1 LREIQTFSFL
11 AAKPSTS
18 LPSVPNGAVPPF
30 TVPSGSSLKL
40 RRANF
45 PHRLFPLQVMRDKCP
60 RMWYDKENTGK
71 EARSVIENHGLIEY
85 LLHDGEDLSGREHAT
100 ARQIKHFTD
109 EMPGGFFIYRN
120 DTGQIL
126 YVNRAVLH
134 IFGCETEEEFM
145 ALTGGT
151 FYGLVH
157 PEDAASVEDS
167 IREQIAQNSFDL
179 DYVEYRIVRRDGSI
193 CWVED
198 FGHFIETETLG
209 GVFYVFLADITERHR
224 RRAAERAA
232 ILEEKLQK
240 ERELQEQAEQTLDF
254 LEQMNDE
261 LVRRLELIEG
271 LSADYET
278 VFHADL
284 NADVIQPYRV
294 SGREGFQFGRD
305 LQVRP
310 FTGFANGYADRW
322 VHPEDRERFRR
333 EVDPAYIRQTLG
345 KQKAYHINYRILRRE
360 ELEFVQAFIVN
371 VSPDEGV
378 TQIMFACR
386 TVDAEVR
393 RERERS
399 AILEEA
405 LAQAKLAGDARNTF
419 LSNISHDM
427 RTPMNAVVGFTA
439 LAKRHLNDSERLKK
453 DLDRIENSSSQLLKL
468 LNNVLELSWLE
479 SGKVHIEEAA
489 CTLPELAQEVWA
501 EILPRAQ
508 ERKVELVLSDV
519 ETEHPRVWCDRQKLR
534 QSLERLALG
543 AVRRADPGS
552 QVELSLQERSATR
565 AYGSYYFI
573 ATCSSMAVPLND
585 GVFTAF
591 SRREITA
598 ADDAE
603 GADLGLPIARHVME
617 LMGGTVGAE
626 ALPNGG
632 GRLTAS
638 LNLRLQ
644 EEAETRSVP
653 ALTQERR
660 VLVVEDN
667 ELNRE
672 IAVDLLEE
680 AGFLVDTAG
689 DGAQAVEKVKR
700 SHPGHYTLVLMDL
713 RMPVM
718 DGHSAAKAIRAL
730 EDPGLANVPI
740 VALSANTFDEDRK
753 QSAESGMNAHLAK
766 PLDIDRLLEL
776 IAGMTGETAP

>member
-1 LREIQTFSFL
+1 
-11 AAKPSTS
+11 
-18 LPSVPNGAVPPF
+18 
-30 TVPSGSSLKL
+30 
-40 RRANF
+40 
-45 PHRLFPLQVMRDKCP
+45 M
-60 RMWYDKENTGK
+60 
-71 EARSVIENHGLIEY
+71 IENHGLIEY
-85 LLHDGEDLSGREHAT
+85 LLTSGGDFSDRESLT

-109 EMPGGFFIYRN
+109 EMPGGFFIYR
-120 DTGQIL
+120 DGDGRVL
-126 YVNRAVLH
+126 YVNRAVLQ
-134 IFGCETEEEFM
+134 IFGCESEEDFR

-151 FYGLVH
+151 FQGMIH
-157 PEDAASVEDS
+157 PDDVADVEAS

-179 DYVEYRIVRRDGSI
+179 DYVEYRIVRKDGSV

-198 FGHFIETETLG
+198 FGHFIETEELG
-209 GVFYVFLADITERHR
+209 GAFYVFLADITERHR

-240 ERELQEQAEQTLDF
+240 ERELQEQADQTLDF

-284 NADVIQPYRV
+284 AADVIQPYRV
-294 SGREGFQFGRD
+294 SGRECFQFGRD

-310 FTGFANGYADRW
+310 FTGFAEGYAERW

-333 EVDPAYIRQTLG
+333 EVGPAYIRGALK
-345 KQKAYHINYRILRRE
+345 KQKSYHVNYRILSQE
-360 ELEFVQAFIVN
+360 EPEYVQAFIVN
-371 VSPDEGV
+371 VSPDEEE

-386 TVDAEVR
+386 TVDEEVR

-405 LAQAKLAGDARNTF
+405 LARAKLAGDARNTF

-427 RTPMNAVVGFTA
+427 RTPMNAIVGFAA
-439 LAKRHLNDSERLKK
+439 LAKRHLDCPQRLQK
-453 DLDRIENSSSQLLKL
+453 DLERIEDSSAQLLGL

-479 SGKVHIEEAA
+479 SGQIHIEEAV
-489 CTLPELAQEVWA
+489 CVLPELAREVWEEIRPHA
-501 EILPRAQ
+501 EARG
-508 ERKVELVLSDV
+508 VELILLDP
-519 ETEHPRVWCDRQKLR
+519 ETEHPKVWCDRQKLR

-543 AVRRADPGS
+543 AVR
-552 QVELSLQERSATR
+552 QVETGGRVELFLQERSATR
-565 AYGSYYFI
+565 AYGSYHFI
-573 ATCSSMAVPLND
+573 ARCSATAVPLSD
-585 GVFTAF
+585 QVFAAF
-591 SRREITA
+591 SRQEITA
-598 ADDAE
+598 AADAA

-617 LMGGTVGAE
+617 LMGGTVSAQ
-626 ALPNGG
+626 ALPDGG
-632 GRLTAS
+632 GSLTAS

-644 EEAETRSVP
+644 EEAEARAIHFP
-653 ALTQERR
+653 AGDRR

-680 AGFLVDTAG
+680 ADFLVETAG
-689 DGAQAVEKVKR
+689 DGAEAVEKVKSSR
-700 SHPGHYTLVLMDL
+700 PGYYALVLMDL

-718 DGHSAAKAIRAL
+718 DGHSAARAIRAL

-766 PLDIDRLLEL
+766 PLDVDRLLDL
-776 IAGMTGETAP
+776 IDGITGNGT

>member
-1 LREIQTFSFL
+1 
-11 AAKPSTS
+11 
-18 LPSVPNGAVPPF
+18 
-30 TVPSGSSLKL
+30 
-40 RRANF
+40 
-45 PHRLFPLQVMRDKCP
+45 M
-60 RMWYDKENTGK
+60 
-71 EARSVIENHGLIEY
+71 IENHGLIEY
-85 LLHDGEDLSGREHAT
+85 LLRDGENLSNRESLT
-100 ARQIKHFTD
+100 ARQIKRFTD

-120 DTGQIL
+120 DNGQVL
-126 YVNRAVLH
+126 YANRAILQM
-134 IFGCETEEEFM
+134 FGCETEEEFQD
-145 ALTGGT
+145 LTGGT
-151 FYGLVH
+151 FLGMVH
-157 PEDAASVEDS
+157 PGDVEDVEAS
-167 IREQIAQNSFDL
+167 IREQIQQNSFDL
-179 DYVEYRIVRRDGSI
+179 DYVEYRIVRKDGSI

-198 FGHFIETETLG
+198 FGHFIETKELG

-232 ILEEKLQK
+232 ILEEKFQK
-240 ERELQEQAEQTLDF
+240 ERELQEQADQTLDF

-284 NADVIQPYRV
+284 EADVIQPYRV
-294 SGREGFQFGRD
+294 SGRECFQFGRD

-310 FTGFANGYADRW
+310 FTGFAGGYAARW

-333 EVDPAYIRQTLG
+333 EVDPAYIREALG
-345 KQKAYHINYRILRRE
+345 KQKSYHINYRILRQGE
-360 ELEFVQAFIVN
+360 PEYVQAFIVN
-371 VSPDEGV
+371 VSPDEEA

-386 TVDAEVR
+386 TVDEEVR

-427 RTPMNAVVGFTA
+427 RTPMNAVVGFAA
-439 LAKRHLNDSERLKK
+439 LAKRHIGFPERLKK
-453 DLDRIENSSSQLLKL
+453 DLERIEASSAQLLSL

-479 SGKVHIEEAA
+479 SGQIHIEEAA
-489 CTLPELAQEVWA
+489 CCLPELAREVWE
-501 EILPRAQ
+501 EILPQAE
-508 ERKVELVLSDV
+508 ERGVELVLSNLG
-519 ETEHPRVWCDRQKLR
+519 TEHPKVWCDRQKLR

-543 AVRRADPGS
+543 AVRRVEKGGR
-552 QVELSLQERSATR
+552 VELFLQERSATR
-565 AYGSYYFI
+565 AYGSYHFT
-573 ATCSSMAVPLND
+573 ARCSAMASSFD
-585 GVFTAF
+585 DRVFAAF

-598 ADDAE
+598 AADAA
-603 GADLGLPIARHVME
+603 GADLGLPIAKHVME
-617 LMGGTVGAE
+617 LMGGRVDAQ
-626 ALPNGG
+626 ALPDGG
-632 GRLTAS
+632 GLLTAS

-644 EEAETRSVP
+644 EEAEARAVP
-653 ALTQERR
+653 LPEGDRR

-680 AGFLVDTAG
+680 ADFLVETAEN
-689 DGAQAVEKVKR
+689 GAEAVEKVKN
-700 SHPGHYTLVLMDL
+700 SCPGYYALVLMDL

-718 DGHSAAKAIRAL
+718 DGHSAARAIRAL

-766 PLDIDRLLEL
+766 PLDIDRLLDL
-776 IAGMTGETAP
+776 IDGMTENKA

>member
-1 LREIQTFSFL
+1 
-11 AAKPSTS
+11 
-18 LPSVPNGAVPPF
+18 
-30 TVPSGSSLKL
+30 
-40 RRANF
+40 
-45 PHRLFPLQVMRDKCP
+45 M
-60 RMWYDKENTGK
+60 
-71 EARSVIENHGLIEY
+71 IENHGLIEY
-85 LLHDGEDLSGREHAT
+85 LLTAGGDFSDRESLT

-120 DTGQIL
+120 SDGQIL
-126 YVNRAVLH
+126 YVNRAVLQ
-134 IFGCETEEEFM
+134 IFGCETEEEFR

-151 FYGLVH
+151 FQGMVH
-157 PEDAASVEDS
+157 PEDQESVEAS

-179 DYVEYRIVRRDGSI
+179 DYVEYRVARRDGAV

-198 FGHFIETETLG
+198 FGHFIQTENLG
-209 GVFYVFLADITERHR
+209 GVFYVFLADITERYR
-224 RRAAERAA
+224 RRVAERAA

-240 ERELQEQAEQTLDF
+240 ERELQEQADQTLDF

-284 NADVIQPYRV
+284 EADVIQPYRV
-294 SGREGFQFGRD
+294 SRRECFQFGRD
-305 LQVRP
+305 LQVRL
-310 FTGFANGYADRW
+310 FTGFAEGYANRW

-333 EVDPAYIRQTLG
+333 EVGPAYIREALK
-345 KQKAYHINYRILRRE
+345 KQKSYHINYRILRQGDPE
-360 ELEFVQAFIVN
+360 YVQAFIVN
-371 VSPDEGV
+371 VSPDEEA

-386 TVDAEVR
+386 TVDEEVR

-427 RTPMNAVVGFTA
+427 RTPMNAIVGFAA
-439 LAKRHLNDSERLKK
+439 LAKRHLEQPERLKK
-453 DLDRIENSSSQLLKL
+453 DLERIEASSAQLMGL

-479 SGKVHIEEAA
+479 SGQIHIEEAA
-489 CTLPELAQEVWA
+489 CVLPELAREVWE
-501 EILPRAQ
+501 EILPQAK
-508 ERKVELVLSDV
+508 ERGVELSLSSLGA
-519 ETEHPRVWCDRQKLR
+519 EHPKVWCDRQKLR

-543 AVRRADPGS
+543 AVRQTEPGGR
-552 QVELSLQERSATR
+552 VELSLQERSATR
-565 AYGSYYFI
+565 AYGSYHFT
-573 ATCSSMAVPLND
+573 ALCSSTAAPLSD
-585 GVFTAF
+585 QLFSAF
-591 SRREITA
+591 SRQEITA
-598 ADDAE
+598 AADAA
-603 GADLGLPIARHVME
+603 GADLGLPIAKHVME
-617 LMGGTVGAE
+617 LMGGTVTAQT
-626 ALPNGG
+626 LPDGG
-632 GRLTAS
+632 GSLTAS

-644 EEAETRSVP
+644 EETQAHAVP
-653 ALTQERR
+653 LSEGERR

-680 AGFLVDTAG
+680 AGFLADTAG
-689 DGAQAVEKVKR
+689 DGAEAVEKVKNSR
-700 SHPGHYTLVLMDL
+700 PGYYALVLMDL

-718 DGHSAAKAIRAL
+718 DGHSAARAIRAL
-730 EDPGLANVPI
+730 ENPELANVPI

-753 QSAESGMNAHLAK
+753 QSAECGMNAHLAK

-776 IAGMTGETAP
+776 IDGMTANGV

>member
-1 LREIQTFSFL
+1 
-11 AAKPSTS
+11 
-18 LPSVPNGAVPPF
+18 
-30 TVPSGSSLKL
+30 
-40 RRANF
+40 
-45 PHRLFPLQVMRDKCP
+45 M
-60 RMWYDKENTGK
+60 
-71 EARSVIENHGLIEY
+71 IENHGLIEY
-85 LLHDGEDLSGREHAT
+85 LLRSGGDLSDRESLT
-100 ARQIKHFTD
+100 ARQIKRFTD
-109 EMPGGFFIYRN
+109 EMPGGFFIYR
-120 DTGQIL
+120 DDDGRIL
-126 YVNRAVLH
+126 YVNRAVLQL
-134 IFGCETEEEFM
+134 FGCETEEEFR

-151 FYGLVH
+151 FRGLVH
-157 PEDAASVEDS
+157 PEDVEDVEDS

-179 DYVEYRIVRRDGSI
+179 DYVEYRIIRKDGSV

-198 FGHFIETETLG
+198 FGHFIETEALG
-209 GVFYVFLADITERHR
+209 GVFYVFLADNTERRR

-240 ERELQEQAEQTLDF
+240 ERELQEQADQTLEF

-284 NADVIQPYRV
+284 EADVIQPYRV

-310 FTGFANGYADRW
+310 FSGFAESYARRW

-333 EVDPAYIRQTLG
+333 EVDPAYIREAL
-345 KQKAYHINYRILRRE
+345 KKRKSFHINYRVLRRGE
-360 ELEFVQAFIVN
+360 PEYVQAFIVK
-371 VSPDEGV
+371 VSPDEEGP
-378 TQIMFACR
+378 QIMFACR
-386 TVDAEVR
+386 TVDEEVR

-427 RTPMNAVVGFTA
+427 RTPMNAIVGFAA
-439 LAKRHLNDSERLKK
+439 LAKRHMEDPERLQK
-453 DLDRIENSSSQLLKL
+453 DLERIENSSAQLLGL

-479 SGKVHIEEAA
+479 SGHIHIEEAA
-489 CTLPELAQEVWA
+489 CILPELAREVW
-501 EILPRAQ
+501 EEVLPKAK
-508 ERKVELVLSDV
+508 ERNVELVLSGL
-519 ETEHPRVWCDRQKLR
+519 ETEHPKVWCDQQKLR
-534 QSLERLALG
+534 QSLERLAMG
-543 AVRRADPGS
+543 AVRRAEPGGR
-552 QVELSLQERSATR
+552 VELSLQERSATR
-565 AYGSYYFI
+565 AYGSYCFTARCS
-573 ATCSSMAVPLND
+573 ATVSPLSD
-585 GVFTAF
+585 RVFAAF
-591 SRREITA
+591 SRQEITA
-598 ADDAE
+598 AADAA
-603 GADLGLPIARHVME
+603 GADLGLPIAKHVME
-617 LMGGTVGAE
+617 LMGGTVAAQ
-626 ALPNGG
+626 ALPDGG
-632 GRLTAS
+632 GCLTAS

-644 EEAETRSVP
+644 EEAEARTGPRSEGV
-653 ALTQERR
+653 RR

-680 AGFLVDTAG
+680 AGFLVETAG
-689 DGAQAVEKVKR
+689 DGAEAVEKVR
-700 SHPGHYTLVLMDL
+700 NSRPGYYALVLMDL

-718 DGHSAAKAIRAL
+718 DGHSAARAIRAL

-753 QSAESGMNAHLAK
+753 QSAECGMNAHLAK

-776 IAGMTGETAP
+776 IDNMTGDGA